1 MEDEDLLESMGV
13 RVAKSTPEMI
23 KAWMHFHNF
32 VLVESIDQ
40 VRKVI
45 DHAYEVGSCSLDLE
59 TQGLDSRIY
68 YKRPEEIKGL
78 YEEYWEGDRPKLLLQ
93 TVHKVVGYC
102 ISVDGHTGYYIPV
115 RHVAENSNNLDPV
128 AVGKLIKELCVAAQP
143 TLTEEGFAKDPL
155 SSPLI
160 AEPGKVKIAF
170 WNAKFDQEFL
180 YPITGIDWWHPDSYE
195 DSMLLYFARNTSD
208 KNLSL
213 KAKSK
218 TDLYVKDK
226 EGKPI
231 LGIVRPNPHNPIQE
245 LVEVSPTKG
254 DRIPYE
260 MIELKDLFGKGRE
273 IKFAELHPTEGL
285 RYGCSDGIC
294 TILHI
299 REPAIASMIKDKKF
313 AFMYRL
319 DKQTQQITRIMERP
333 RILIDIENV
342 KKTFTEAREEAN
354 EYRHQLVTLAEQHGF
369 HSFDPQSSAQVSDFF
384 FAKSSGLNIEPKP
397 EKNEKSGQYKTDA
410 DTLEKLVAE
419 NDDVNPILLT
429 LVKYRQIEKVIGTYL
444 ENMIANVDSNGELR
458 YQFKQVGAATT
469 RFSAPAGQGDQGF
482 GGVPIH
488 GIPATYDDK
497 KPKVATKLRQL
508 FKARP
513 GYAMVKID
521 YSGEELRIVTNLSRE
536 PVWINEFLNGTGDL
550 HTITAQAFFGKTEV
564 TKQERQMGK
573 CVHPDT
579 LVIHQNRGFIPLRSL
594 AEFPQEADTFQSVS
608 AGKLL
613 AGGKYEP
620 VVATYN
626 GGVKPLFHIVSRK
639 GVLTCSAEHRIQLE
653 DGSLKR
659 TEDLVKGDVLSPI
672 QTGSVQEPEGVQ
684 EASFQLWEGVPPAK
698 YTLTPEMGYFAGVYL
713 GDGTTNKKSAN
724 IAHGEVQK
732 LDFSGRP
739 YKQWQDNLMGMLK
752 GLGFNP
758 EPKKDTIYLGSVV
771 VNRFL
776 QCLELNKG
784 AQRTFR
790 VPSWVLSGGKEMI
803 LQFLGGLIDTDGNVS
818 RKYGS
823 IEFTTKD
830 FVFAG
835 QIAMLCKAV
844 GLDFACD
851 PTFNKTYQRYY
862 LRLRFTVGSS
872 WLLKDYIRHE
882 GKVARIRPGLGEM
895 TSRAIPEN
903 AVMIVIPAGRGPC
916 LDVTMGTEEHLYS
929 TNGFITHNSANFS
942 LVYGG
947 GVQAVQRATKCNPQ
961 EAARRKANFDKSVP
975 KFALWQKGQ
984 KAKAHKDKGVYSAFG
999 RWMALTE
1006 IDSPEKFIVASCE
1019 RQSTNYPIQ
1028 GCQPASNRI
1037 LTNYGYLTIGEVR
1050 KNKPADMLV
1059 WTGSKWAPFTI
1070 RAMGAWERATIEL
1083 TDGTTTQCDTRHT
1096 VLKVTEE
1103 GYSWVNW
1110 KDLQP
1115 GDRIATPMAYPVNFK
1130 KGAKPLPAFPASI
1143 SPPTDW
1149 EEEFWYW
1156 IGRYYG
1162 DGVIGKTV
1170 ESSKPRNTLTTV
1182 FGPTETEDIKRCVSY
1197 WEKWGFNPR
1206 VQTCIKKG
1214 EDRDFIRYTV
1224 TVENRDFHQW
1234 LNSAGFVGAIAS
1246 TKRLADRVYCESL
1259 VNRKSLIR
1267 GMMDSDG
1274 HKPPMFSV
1282 SGEPVGNPY
1291 NIHLCQKPLLLDFKL
1306 LLRTLGVESV
1316 VRGPYVSGRK
1326 KKNRHGEDTISYRV
1340 DINRRMYE
1348 RNIEGVKN
1356 RLPKLHDLFAPR
1368 FMVDDFLSKVPELP
1382 SGFRN
1387 PAIDGTT
1394 ASHRVMKSRLKRGG
1408 QVTVYTLQDMCEAY
1422 GVELDNPL
1430 YSFSTVKSKE
1440 ALGFEEETFSLSVKD
1455 DLHRYEAEGVIHKNT
1470 GADIMRMALVMTHKE
1485 FYKRGWYQSGGV
1497 RTLLTVHDEIV
1508 FEVKFE
1514 LLQEAVPVIE
1524 HIMCEPGRI
1533 AKWEVPLEAEP
1544 LVDLTWDAKYDFNM
1558 VVKGKP
1564 HKEGDKVKPGHFVA
1578 GSRQYQQ
1585 MPEWME
1591 PWVIPDWKRAGIEP
1605 GEVKETPKPEKT
1617 EASKQEAP
1625 KPLATV
1631 HPIRPLGEVFSYPLV
1646 ITTPN
1651 TVKQV
1656 WNACSQSLNPQGKVL
1671 HLVDGKT
1678 NQTLVS
1684 PDLGIRINPDEF
1696 VKILAEYNL

>member
-68 YKRPEEIKGL
+68 YKRPEEIKGP
-78 YEEYWEGDRPKLLLQ
+78 YEEYWEGDRPDLLLQ

-226 EGKPI
+226 EGKPV

-299 REPAIASMIKDKKF
+299 REPAIALMIKDKKF

-410 DTLEKLVAE
+410 DTLEKLVTE

-521 YSGEELRIVTNLSRE
+521 YSGEELRIVTNLSKE

-608 AGKLL
+608 VGKLL

-672 QTGSVQEPEGVQ
+672 QTGSVQEPKEVQ
-684 EASFQLWEGVPPAK
+684 ELTLKLWDGVPAAR
-698 YTLTPEMGYFAGVYL
+698 YILTPEMGYFAGVYL
-713 GDGTTNKKSAN
+713 GDGTVSRKNAK
-724 IAHGEVQK
+724 IAHGEVNK

-739 YKQWQDNLMGMLK
+739 YQQWQDTLMPLLK
-752 GLGFNP
+752 GIGLDP
-758 EPKKDTIYLGSVV
+758 EPSDHNIYLGSIVV
-771 VNRFL
+771 TRFL
-776 QCLELNKG
+776 QGLELVKG
-784 AQRTFR
+784 AERKMR

-803 LQFLGGLIDTDGNVS
+803 LQFLGGLIDTDGAVS
-818 RKYGS
+818 KKYGN

-844 GLDFACD
+844 DLDFSCD

-872 WLLKDYIRHE
+872 WLLKNYVRHT
-882 GKVARIRPGLGEM
+882 GKVERIRPGLGEM
-895 TSRAIPEN
+895 TSRANPEN
-903 AVMIVIPAGRGPC
+903 AVMIVIPAGDGPC

-947 GVQAVQRATKCNPQ
+947 GVQAIQRATKCNPQ

-975 KFALWQKGQ
+975 KFTLWSKGQ
-984 KAKAHKDKGVYSAFG
+984 KARAHKEKGVYTAFG
-999 RWMALTE
+999 RWMALPE
-1006 IDSPEKFIVASCE
+1006 IDNPERFIVASCE
-1019 RQSTNYPIQ
+1019 RQAVNFPIQ
-1028 GCQPASNRI
+1028 GCQPESNRI
-1037 LTNYGYLTIGEVR
+1037 LTNYGYLTIGESRRSRPV
-1050 KNKPADMLV
+1050 DMKV
-1059 WTGSKWAPFTI
+1059 WTGSNWASFTV
-1070 RAMGAWERATIEL
+1070 RAMGKWQRAEIALRDGSTI
-1083 TDGTTTQCDTRHT
+1083 QCDTRHI

-1103 GYSWVNW
+1103 GYSWVGW
-1110 KDLQP
+1110 EDLQP
-1115 GDRIATPMAYPVNFK
+1115 GDRIAKPMAHPVNFK
-1130 KGAKPLPAFPASI
+1130 GGAKPLPTMPESLTPPAG
-1143 SPPTDW
+1143 W

-1156 IGRYYG
+1156 VGRYYG
-1162 DGVIGKTV
+1162 DGILGKKV
-1170 ESSKPRNTLTTV
+1170 NTFTTV
-1182 FGPTETEDIKRCVSY
+1182 FGPTETKDIERCVTF
-1197 WEKWGFNPR
+1197 WTKWGLNPR
-1206 VQTCIKKG
+1206 VQKCVKQGHKS
-1214 EDRDFIRYTV
+1214 DHVRYTV
-1224 TVENRDFHQW
+1224 TIENKAFYDW
-1234 LNSAGFVGAIAS
+1234 LVDAGLTPAIAS

-1259 VNRKSLIR
+1259 AHRKALIR

-1274 HKPPMFSV
+1274 HKPPMFSAL
-1282 SGEPVGNPY
+1282 GEPVGNPY
-1291 NIHLCQKPLLLDFKL
+1291 NIHLCQKPLLLDFQL
-1306 LLRTLGVESV
+1306 LFRTVGVESV
-1316 VRGPYVSGRK
+1316 VRGPYANGQSET
-1326 KKNRHGEDTISYRV
+1326 GEDLTSYRL

-1348 RNIEGVKN
+1348 HNVEGVNN
-1356 RLPKLHDLFAPR
+1356 RLPKFHNLFAPA
-1368 FMVDDFLSKVPELP
+1368 FMVQDFLAK
-1382 SGFRN
+1382 
-1387 PAIDGTT
+1387 TT
-1394 ASHRVMKSRLKRGG
+1394 GVSSRGVSRSFVVMRSRLKRGG
-1408 QVTVYTLQDMCEAY
+1408 QVTAYTLEAMSQAY
-1422 GVELDNPL
+1422 GVELDCPF
-1430 YSFSTVKSKE
+1430 YSFTEVVSKT

-1485 FYKRGWYQSGGV
+1485 FYRRGWYQSGGV

-1605 GEVKETPKPEKT
+1605 GEVKETPKPEKA
-1617 EASKQEAP
+1617 EAPKQEAP

>member
-68 YKRPEEIKGL
+68 YKRPEEIKGP

-226 EGKPI
+226 EGKPV

-410 DTLEKLVAE
+410 DTLEKLVTE

-521 YSGEELRIVTNLSRE
+521 YSGEELRIVTNLSKE

-573 CVHPDT
+573 
-579 LVIHQNRGFIPLRSL
+579 
-594 AEFPQEADTFQSVS
+594 
-608 AGKLL
+608 
-613 AGGKYEP
+613 
-620 VVATYN
+620 
-626 GGVKPLFHIVSRK
+626 
-639 GVLTCSAEHRIQLE
+639 
-653 DGSLKR
+653 
-659 TEDLVKGDVLSPI
+659 
-672 QTGSVQEPEGVQ
+672 
-684 EASFQLWEGVPPAK
+684 ASN
-698 YTLTPEMGYFAGVYL
+698 FA
-713 GDGTTNKKSAN
+713 
-724 IAHGEVQK
+724 
-732 LDFSGRP
+732 
-739 YKQWQDNLMGMLK
+739 
-752 GLGFNP
+752 
-758 EPKKDTIYLGSVV
+758 
-771 VNRFL
+771 
-776 QCLELNKG
+776 
-784 AQRTFR
+784 
-790 VPSWVLSGGKEMI
+790 
-803 LQFLGGLIDTDGNVS
+803 
-818 RKYGS
+818 
-823 IEFTTKD
+823 
-830 FVFAG
+830 
-835 QIAMLCKAV
+835 
-844 GLDFACD
+844 
-851 PTFNKTYQRYY
+851 
-862 LRLRFTVGSS
+862 
-872 WLLKDYIRHE
+872 
-882 GKVARIRPGLGEM
+882 
-895 TSRAIPEN
+895 
-903 AVMIVIPAGRGPC
+903 
-916 LDVTMGTEEHLYS
+916 
-929 TNGFITHNSANFS
+929 

-947 GVQAVQRATKCNPQ
+947 GVQAIQRATKCNPQ

-975 KFALWQKGQ
+975 KFALWQKNQ
-984 KAKAHKDKGVYSAFG
+984 KAKAHKEKGVYSAFG
-999 RWMALTE
+999 RWMALAE

-1028 GCQPASNRI
+1028 GCVPKSSKL
-1037 LTNYGYLTIGEVR
+1037 LTNYGYISIGEIR
-1050 KNKPADMLV
+1050 KNKPSDMRV
-1059 WTGSKWAPFTI
+1059 WTGSNWAPFTV
-1070 RAMGAWERATIEL
+1070 RAMGQWERATIEL
-1083 TDGTTTQCDTRHT
+1083 TDGTTTQCDTRHI

-1103 GYSWVNW
+1103 GYFWTTW
-1110 KDLQP
+1110 EELQP

-1130 KGAKPLPAFPASI
+1130 DGRKPLPEMPASLT
-1143 SPPTDW
+1143 PPSDW

-1162 DGVIGKTV
+1162 DGLLGK
-1170 ESSKPRNTLTTV
+1170 SFSKGSDPYKLTFI
-1182 FGPTETEDIKRCVSY
+1182 FGPTETVDIEKCVTFWRLWGLNPGVYKNTKEDGTFRY
-1197 WEKWGFNPR
+1197 R
-1206 VQTCIKKG
+1206 VVIC
-1214 EDRDFIRYTV
+1214 
-1224 TVENRDFHQW
+1224 NRDLHGW
-1234 LNSAGFVGAIAS
+1234 LVDAGFTPAIAS
-1246 TKRLADRVYCESL
+1246 TKRLAERVYCESL
-1259 VNRKSLIR
+1259 TNRKALVR

-1274 HKPPMFSV
+1274 HKPPMFSA
-1282 SGEPVGNPY
+1282 SGEPVGNAY
-1291 NIHLCQKPLLLDFKL
+1291 SIHLCQKPLLLDFKL
-1306 LLRTLGVESV
+1306 LFRTLGVESV

-1326 KKNRHGEDTISYRV
+1326 KKNKHGGNTISYRL

-1348 RNIEGVKN
+1348 RNIEGASN
-1356 RLPKLHDLFAPR
+1356 RLPKFHDLFAPR
-1368 FMVDDFLSKVPELP
+1368 FMVEDFLSKVPEL
-1382 SGFRN
+1382 SNGKRN
-1387 PAIDGTT
+1387 PDIAGATV
-1394 ASHRVMKSRLKRGG
+1394 SHRVLKSRLKRGG

-1422 GVELDNPL
+1422 GVGLDNPL
-1430 YSFSTVKSKE
+1430 YSTTIVKSKQ

-1485 FYKRGWYQSGGV
+1485 FYRRGWYQSGGV

-1591 PWVIPDWKRAGIEP
+1591 PWVIPDWKKAGIEP

-1617 EASKQEAP
+1617 EAPKQEEAP

>member
-68 YKRPEEIKGL
+68 YKRPEEIKGP

-226 EGKPI
+226 EGKPV

-410 DTLEKLVAE
+410 DTLEKLVTE

-521 YSGEELRIVTNLSRE
+521 YSGEELRIVTNLSKE

-573 CVHPDT
+573 
-579 LVIHQNRGFIPLRSL
+579 
-594 AEFPQEADTFQSVS
+594 
-608 AGKLL
+608 
-613 AGGKYEP
+613 
-620 VVATYN
+620 
-626 GGVKPLFHIVSRK
+626 
-639 GVLTCSAEHRIQLE
+639 
-653 DGSLKR
+653 
-659 TEDLVKGDVLSPI
+659 
-672 QTGSVQEPEGVQ
+672 
-684 EASFQLWEGVPPAK
+684 ASN
-698 YTLTPEMGYFAGVYL
+698 FA
-713 GDGTTNKKSAN
+713 
-724 IAHGEVQK
+724 
-732 LDFSGRP
+732 
-739 YKQWQDNLMGMLK
+739 
-752 GLGFNP
+752 
-758 EPKKDTIYLGSVV
+758 
-771 VNRFL
+771 
-776 QCLELNKG
+776 
-784 AQRTFR
+784 
-790 VPSWVLSGGKEMI
+790 
-803 LQFLGGLIDTDGNVS
+803 
-818 RKYGS
+818 
-823 IEFTTKD
+823 
-830 FVFAG
+830 
-835 QIAMLCKAV
+835 
-844 GLDFACD
+844 
-851 PTFNKTYQRYY
+851 
-862 LRLRFTVGSS
+862 
-872 WLLKDYIRHE
+872 
-882 GKVARIRPGLGEM
+882 
-895 TSRAIPEN
+895 
-903 AVMIVIPAGRGPC
+903 
-916 LDVTMGTEEHLYS
+916 
-929 TNGFITHNSANFS
+929 

-947 GVQAVQRATKCNPQ
+947 GVQAIQRATKCNPQ

-975 KFALWQKGQ
+975 KFALWQKNQ
-984 KAKAHKDKGVYSAFG
+984 KAKAHKEKGVYSAFG

-1050 KNKPADMLV
+1050 HNKPADMVV
-1059 WTGSKWAPFTI
+1059 WTGSNWAPFTI
-1070 RAMGAWERATIEL
+1070 RAMGAWERASITC
-1083 TDGTTTQCDTRHT
+1083 TDGTTIQCDTRHI

-1103 GYSWVNW
+1103 GYFWTTW
-1110 KDLQP
+1110 EELQP
-1115 GDRIATPMAYPVNFK
+1115 GDHIATPMAYPVNFK
-1130 KGAKPLPAFPASI
+1130 RGAKPLPAFPTSI
-1143 SPPTDW
+1143 TPPADW

-1162 DGVIGKTV
+1162 DGTLGKTKDP
-1170 ESSKPRNTLTTV
+1170 SKPRNTFTTI
-1182 FGPTETEDIKRCVSY
+1182 FGPTETDDIKRCVGY
-1197 WEKWGFNPR
+1197 WTKWGFNPR
-1206 VQTCIKKG
+1206 VRTCIKKG
-1214 EDRDFIRYTV
+1214 ESRDFTRYTV

-1234 LNSAGFVGAIAS
+1234 LASAGFVGAIAS
-1246 TKRLADRVYCESL
+1246 TKRLAERVYCESL
-1259 VNRKSLIR
+1259 TNRKALVR

-1274 HKPPMFSV
+1274 HKPPMFSA
-1282 SGEPVGNPY
+1282 SGEPVGNAY
-1291 NIHLCQKPLLLDFKL
+1291 SIHLCQKPLLLDFKL
-1306 LLRTLGVESV
+1306 LFRTLGVESV

-1326 KKNRHGEDTISYRV
+1326 KKNKHGENTISYRL

-1348 RNIEGVKN
+1348 RNIEGASN
-1356 RLPKLHDLFAPR
+1356 RLPKFHDLFAPR
-1368 FMVDDFLSKVPELP
+1368 FMVEDFLSKVPEL
-1382 SGFRN
+1382 SNGKRN
-1387 PAIDGTT
+1387 PDIAGATV
-1394 ASHRVMKSRLKRGG
+1394 SHRVLKSRLKRGG

-1422 GVELDNPL
+1422 GVGLDNPL
-1430 YSFSTVKSKE
+1430 YSTTIVKSKQ

-1485 FYKRGWYQSGGV
+1485 FYRRGWYQSGGV

-1591 PWVIPDWKRAGIEP
+1591 PWVIPDWKKAGIDP
-1605 GEVKETPKPEKT
+1605 GEVKETPKPEKA
-1617 EASKQEAP
+1617 EAPKQEAP

>member
-1 MEDEDLLESMGV
+1 MDEDLLESMGV
-13 RVAKSTPEMI
+13 RVAKSTPDMM
-23 KAWMHFHNF
+23 KAWMRFHTF
-32 VLVESIDQ
+32 VLVESVAQ
-40 VRKVI
+40 VRKII
-45 DHAYEVGSCSLDLE
+45 DQAYERGICSLDLE

-68 YKRPEEIKGL
+68 YRSPEEIKGPC
-78 YEEYWEGDRPKLLLQ
+78 EEYWDGDRPERILQ

-102 ISVDGHTGYYIPV
+102 ISVDGQTGYYIPV
-115 RHVAENSNNLDPV
+115 RHIAENSNNLDPV
-128 AVGKLIKELCVAAQP
+128 AVGKLIKELCLAAQP
-143 TLTEEGFAKDPL
+143 ILTEEGLAKDPL

-160 AEPGKVKIAF
+160 QTNGKVKIAF

-180 YPITGIDWWHPDSYE
+180 YPVTGIDWWHPDSYE

-226 EGKPI
+226 DGKPV
-231 LGIVRPNPHNPIQE
+231 LGIVRPDPHNPIQD
-245 LVEVSPTKG
+245 LVELSPKG

-260 MIELKDLFGKGRE
+260 MIELKELFGKGRE

-294 TILHI
+294 TLLHI
-299 REPAIASMIKDKKF
+299 QEPGISSMIKDKKF

-333 RILIDIENV
+333 RILIDIEEV

-369 HSFDPQSSAQVSDFF
+369 HSFDPQSSSQVSDFF
-384 FAKSSGLNIEPKP
+384 FAKSNGLNIEPKP

-410 DTLEKLVAE
+410 DTLEKLVTE

-521 YSGEELRIVTNLSRE
+521 YSGEELRIVTNLSKE

-579 LVIHQNRGFIPLRSL
+579 LVNHQERGFIPLQALKGFS
-594 AEFPQEADTFQSVS
+594 ETTDTFLPTT
-608 AGKLL
+608 GDKLL
-613 AGGKYEP
+613 ARDYFQP

-626 GGVKPLFHIVSRK
+626 GGVKPLFHVVSRK
-639 GVLTCSAEHRIQLE
+639 GVLTCSAEHRFELV
-653 DGSLKR
+653 GGLLKR
-659 TEDLVKGDVLSPI
+659 AGDLVKGDVLSPI
-672 QTGSVQEPEGVQ
+672 QPGPIQEPTSPKQ
-684 EASFQLWEGVPPAK
+684 EVSLKLWDGVPAAK
-698 YTLTPEMGYFAGVYL
+698 YTLCPDLAYFAGIYL
-713 GDGTTNKKSAN
+713 GDGTASKKNAG
-724 IAHGEVQK
+724 IAHGAVAK

-739 YKQWQDNLMGMLK
+739 YAQWQSTLMQVLK
-752 GLGFNP
+752 SLDLDS
-758 EPKKDTIYLGSVV
+758 EPKKDNIYLGSVV
-771 VNRFL
+771 VCRFL
-776 QCLELNKG
+776 QGLELVKG
-784 AQRTFR
+784 TERKLR
-790 VPSWVLSGGKEMI
+790 VPSWILSGGREMI
-803 LQFLGGLIDTDGNVS
+803 LQFLGGLIDTDGAVS
-818 RKYGS
+818 KKYGN

-830 FVFAG
+830 FVFGG
-835 QIAMLCKAV
+835 QIAMLCKAL

-851 PTFNKTYQRYY
+851 PTYNKTYKRYY

-872 WLLKDYIRHE
+872 WQLRSYIRHA
-882 GKVARIRPGLGEM
+882 GKVARVQPGQGEM
-895 TSRAIPEN
+895 ASKAKPEN
-903 AVMIVIPAGRGPC
+903 AVMVVIPAGEGLC
-916 LDVTMGTEEHLYS
+916 LDVTMGTEEHLYN
-929 TNGFITHNSANFS
+929 TNGFVTHNSANFS

-975 KFALWQKGQ
+975 KFALWQKNQ
-984 KAKAHKDKGVYSAFG
+984 KAKAHKEKGVYSAFG

-1006 IDSPEKFIVASCE
+1006 IDSPEKYIVASCE
-1019 RQSTNYPIQ
+1019 RQSTN
-1028 GCQPASNRI
+1028 
-1037 LTNYGYLTIGEVR
+1037 
-1050 KNKPADMLV
+1050 
-1059 WTGSKWAPFTI
+1059 F
-1070 RAMGAWERATIEL
+1070 
-1083 TDGTTTQCDTRHT
+1083 
-1096 VLKVTEE
+1096 
-1103 GYSWVNW
+1103 
-1110 KDLQP
+1110 
-1115 GDRIATPMAYPVNFK
+1115 PVQ
-1130 KGAKPLPAFPASI
+1130 S
-1143 SPPTDW
+1143 
-1149 EEEFWYW
+1149 
-1156 IGRYYG
+1156 
-1162 DGVIGKTV
+1162 
-1170 ESSKPRNTLTTV
+1170 
-1182 FGPTETEDIKRCVSY
+1182 
-1197 WEKWGFNPR
+1197 
-1206 VQTCIKKG
+1206 
-1214 EDRDFIRYTV
+1214 
-1224 TVENRDFHQW
+1224 
-1234 LNSAGFVGAIAS
+1234 
-1246 TKRLADRVYCESL
+1246 
-1259 VNRKSLIR
+1259 
-1267 GMMDSDG
+1267 
-1274 HKPPMFSV
+1274 
-1282 SGEPVGNPY
+1282 
-1291 NIHLCQKPLLLDFKL
+1291 
-1306 LLRTLGVESV
+1306 
-1316 VRGPYVSGRK
+1316 
-1326 KKNRHGEDTISYRV
+1326 
-1340 DINRRMYE
+1340 
-1348 RNIEGVKN
+1348 
-1356 RLPKLHDLFAPR
+1356 
-1368 FMVDDFLSKVPELP
+1368 
-1382 SGFRN
+1382 
-1387 PAIDGTT
+1387 
-1394 ASHRVMKSRLKRGG
+1394 
-1408 QVTVYTLQDMCEAY
+1408 
-1422 GVELDNPL
+1422 
-1430 YSFSTVKSKE
+1430 
-1440 ALGFEEETFSLSVKD
+1440 
-1455 DLHRYEAEGVIHKNT
+1455 T

-1485 FYKRGWYQSGGV
+1485 FYRRGWYQSGGV

-1591 PWVIPDWKRAGIEP
+1591 PWVIPDWKKAGIDP
-1605 GEVKETPKPEKT
+1605 GEVKETPKPEKA
-1617 EASKQEAP
+1617 EAPKQEAP